1 MSTNTVTLQ
10 GGFVATGDAIYIP
23 LRMGIDWM
31 RVYNT
36 TQAAATQTT
45 AIGVEYYWQLG
56 FGAGTAWEYK
66 KGGSSNAG
74 ANLITFNDSDG
85 FTYYDSSLA
94 NYGTVNATTTAIST
108 ASIPVV
114 TNSGTN
120 GLSAGQVVRI
130 LSQAGAP
137 QFGGYDFTVGLNTL
151 SSTTFSLD
159 FAPQLTVAGTT
170 GSWMLVNND
179 PAFYPSHRYITAITS
194 SSGESVVTFSVR
206 HTYQVGQILRFN
218 VGSAFGMTQINGL
231 QGTIT
236 AIDNSGLDNEVTVD
250 IDSSSFTAF
259 DFPLAADYPFT
270 PASATP
276 VGENTAIALADN
288 VNILSDATRNISSI
302 GMILAAG
309 VNSPAGS
316 EDDVIFWQ
324 AGSVFSTDTVPL
336 GF

>member
-10 GGFVATGDAIYIP
+10 GAFVANGDAIYIP

-36 TQAAATQTT
+36 TVAAATQTT
-45 AIGVEYYWQLG
+45 AVGVEYYWQLG
-56 FGAGTAWEYK
+56 FPAAAAWEYK
-66 KGGSSNAG
+66 KAGSSVAG
-74 ANLITFNDSDG
+74 ANLITYNTTGG

-94 NYGTVNATTTAIST
+94 DYGTVNATTTAIST

-130 LSQAGAP
+130 LNQTAAP
-137 QFGGYDFTVGLNTL
+137 QFGGYDFTVGINTL

-159 FAPQLTVAGTT
+159 FAPQLSVAGTT

-179 PAFYPSHRYITAITS
+179 PAFYPSHRFITDITQAD
-194 SSGESVVTFSVR
+194 EAVVTFSVR
-206 HTYQVGQILRFN
+206 HAYEVGQIIRFN
-218 VGSAFGMTQINGL
+218 VSPAFGMSEMNGL
-231 QGTIT
+231 EGTI
-236 AIDNSGLDNEVTVD
+236 IDVDNSGVDNTVTVD

-276 VGENTAIALADN
+276 VGENTAVALKAN

-309 VNSPAGS
+309 TNSPAGS
-316 EDDVIFWQ
+316 EDDVIYWQ
-324 AGSVFSTDTVPL
+324 AGSVFSNDTLPL
-336 GF
+336 GY

>member
-10 GGFVATGDAIYIP
+10 GAFVATGDAIYIP
-23 LRMGIDWM
+23 LRSGIDWM

-36 TQAAATQTT
+36 TVAAATQTT
-45 AIGVEYYWQLG
+45 AVGVEYYWQVG
-56 FGAGTAWEYK
+56 FPAGYAWEYK
-66 KGGSSNAG
+66 KAGSSVAG
-74 ANLITFNDSDG
+74 ANLITYNTSGG

-94 NYGTVNATTTAIST
+94 NYGTVNATITAVST

-130 LSQAGAP
+130 LALTAAP
-137 QFGGYDFTVGLNTL
+137 QLGGYDFTVGLNTL

-159 FAPQLTVAGTT
+159 FAQQLSVAGTT
-170 GSWMLVNND
+170 GSWMLINND
-179 PAFYPSHRYITAITS
+179 PAFYPSHRYITDIVSDGFT
-194 SSGESVVTFSVR
+194 SVVTFSVR
-206 HTYQVGQILRFN
+206 HTYQIGQILRLN
-218 VGSAFGMTQINGL
+218 VSDAFGMSQINGL
-231 QGTIT
+231 QGTI
-236 AIDNSGLDNEVTVD
+236 IDLDNTGDVNTVTLD

-259 DFPLAADYPFT
+259 AFPLAAAYPFT

-276 VGENTAIALADN
+276 VGEDTAYALATN

-309 VNSPAGS
+309 ANGPGGS
-316 EDDVIFWQ
+316 EDDVIYWQ

-336 GF
+336 